1 MNRDFKQ
8 RIITISGVKN
18 SGKTTLIEKLLKEF
32 CADGLRVAVLKH
44 DGHDFTCDIPGTDT
58 YRFSA
63 AGAYGTAIFSKNR
76 MFVHK
81 IGTEETEKSLIAQF
95 PEADLILLE
104 GFKEKPFPKLEII
117 RNGNSQQPASNP
129 VGRFLFVTDIPN
141 ADFGGETLSL
151 NDPKAIAERILQ
163 YAKNGK

>member
-63 AGAYGTAIFSKNR
+63 AGAYGTAIFSKHR

-81 IGTEETEKSLIAQF
+81 IGTEETEK
-95 PEADLILLE
+95 
-104 GFKEKPFPKLEII
+104 
-117 RNGNSQQPASNP
+117 
-129 VGRFLFVTDIPN
+129 FLFVTDIPN

-151 NDPKAIAERILQ
+151 NDPKAIADRILQ

>member
-58 YRFSA
+58 YRFRLRVRTVQRSFQN
-63 AGAYGTAIFSKNR
+63 TACLFI
-76 MFVHK
+76 
-81 IGTEETEKSLIAQF
+81 KSGLKKQ
-95 PEADLILLE
+95 
-104 GFKEKPFPKLEII
+104 
-117 RNGNSQQPASNP
+117 R
-129 VGRFLFVTDIPN
+129 
-141 ADFGGETLSL
+141 SL
-151 NDPKAIAERILQ
+151 
-163 YAKNGK
+163 